1 MKPSRVASGVDRE
14 TLRAA
19 YDARVAR
26 EARADFL
33 LREAESRMFDR
44 LAYVKLDPV
53 DLIVDVGCGRGD
65 AAVLLGGRFSAAHLV
80 GVDLALAGLKAAA
93 EAGRDARRKFAIGQ
107 GWRRRLARFGFAM
120 RNARGTAH
128 EPGTG
133 NDHEGQV
140 ADAAGARDAA
150 WICGDAHALPIAGGK
165 VDLLW
170 SNLVAHWFDDPP
182 AAAAEWRRVLRPGG
196 LLMFS
201 FYGVDT
207 LREAVAA
214 DRAVGPPSYPDLHDW
229 GDALVAAGFAD
240 PVMDVERLTLTYED
254 ADALARDAAAIRA
267 GFGGPVAATLPRA
280 GSVSIELVFGHAW
293 RPLADPR
300 GDGTKPVRIVRREE
314 IGDLPEADPIGA
326 NRYGSPP
333 EAGAIGGSRS
343 GSSPEADA
351 IGGNPSGPSSGD
363 APTAG
368 GARRRRDSPFDP

>member
-1 MKPSRVASGVDRE
+1 MKPSRVASGVDRQ

-26 EARADFL
+26 DARADFL

-65 AAVLLGGRFSAAHLV
+65 AAVLLGGRFPGARLV
-80 GVDLALAGLKAAA
+80 GLDLALGGLKAAA
-93 EAGRDARRKFAIGQ
+93 AAAREAGSEAGRKSTLGQ
-107 GWRRRLARFGFAM
+107 GWRRRLARWGFAIGGEDSTGAQHAGGLAGA
-120 RNARGTAH
+120 ARGP
-128 EPGTG
+128 EP
-133 NDHEGQV
+133 
-140 ADAAGARDAA
+140 A
-150 WICGDAHALPIAGGK
+150 WVCGDAHALPIAGGK

-207 LREAVAA
+207 LREAAAA
-214 DRAVGPPSYPDLHDW
+214 DRAPLPPAYPDLHDW

-254 ADALARDAAAIRA
+254 ADALARDAAAVRA
-267 GFGGPVAATLPRA
+267 GFGAAAAATLPPGGR
-280 GSVSIELVFGHAW
+280 VSIELVYGHAW
-293 RPLADPR
+293 RPLAANRD
-300 GDGTKPVRIVRREE
+300 DDAKPVRIVRREE
-314 IGDLPEADPIGA
+314 IGQGDF
-326 NRYGSPP
+326 
-333 EAGAIGGSRS
+333 AGPGVG
-343 GSSPEADA
+343 
-351 IGGNPSGPSSGD
+351 
-363 APTAG
+363 
-368 GARRRRDSPFDP
+368 RRRRDSPFDP